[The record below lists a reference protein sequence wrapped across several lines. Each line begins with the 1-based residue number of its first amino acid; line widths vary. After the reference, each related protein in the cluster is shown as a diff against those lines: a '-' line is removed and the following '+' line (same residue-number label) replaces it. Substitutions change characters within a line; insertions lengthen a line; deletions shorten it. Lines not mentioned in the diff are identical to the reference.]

1 MENSKMLKITIASE
15 EKLFPEGITYR
26 RILEETEGEG
36 VAPAMLVRVDGQ
48 LKELNRTPDGDCSLE
63 AVRINE
69 VSGFSTYRRSMLFL
83 LLAGIRRVAGMKA
96 AGETVLHHSAGN
108 GFYLVP
114 GGDVQADA
122 AFLSAVKAEM
132 QKLIDEKKTIR
143 KESVPVYKAR
153 KIFEEQYMQDKARL
167 FRYRM
172 ASHVNLYELDGMKNY
187 FYGFMVPDTGYL
199 GIFDL
204 MAYGEGF
211 LLLMPESANPEV
223 LPELNVSSKVFQTQ
237 VDTAKWYDKLGIRNV
252 GELNDAICSG
262 TMEDTFLYTEALQ
275 EGRISD
281 IAKEI
286 VDKGSV
292 KFVLIAGPSSS
303 GKTTFSRRL
312 SVQLKAK
319 GMHPYPISF
328 DNYYVNREDTPLDE
342 NGDYDFECLE
352 AIDVDLFNRN
362 MKDLLNGERVE
373 LPYYNFK
380 TGQREYRGEFIQL
393 KEGDV
398 LVLEGI
404 HGLNDRLTEMLPSE
418 NKYRI
423 YISALTQLNLDNH
436 NRIPTTDGRLIRRMV
451 RDYRTRGTSAA
462 STIARWP
469 SVRRGEEKHIFP
481 YQDKADATFNSALIF
496 ELSVLKTRVVPLL
509 YQIPEDT
516 PEYEEAKRLLKFMDY
531 FVGVPSEG
539 IANNSILREFVGG
552 GCFDL

>member
-1 MENSKMLKITIASE
+1 MEDTTMLKITIAGE
-15 EKLFPEGITYR
+15 EREFPEGMTYR
-26 RILEETEGEG
+26 RILEESD
-36 VAPAMLVRVDGQ
+36 AADALPAMLVRVNGQ
-48 LKELNRTPDGDCSLE
+48 LKELNRVLAEDCSIE

-69 VSGFSTYRRSMLFL
+69 RPGFSSYRRSILFV
-83 LLAGIRRVAGMKA
+83 LLAAIRRVAGLKA

-114 GGDVQADA
+114 GDGVAADE
-122 AFLSAVKAEM
+122 AFLTAVKEEM
-132 QKLIDEKKTIR
+132 QKLIDEKHAIR
-143 KESVPVYKAR
+143 KTVVSVQEAR
-153 KIFEEQYMQDKARL
+153 KIFEDQYMQDKARL
-167 FRYRM
+167 FRFRM
-172 ASHVNLYELDGMKNY
+172 ASQVNLYELDGLKNY

-199 GIFDL
+199 NVFDL
-204 MAYGEGF
+204 MPYADGF
-211 LLLMPESANPEV
+211 LLLMPEMSAPDE
-223 LPELNVSSKVFQTQ
+223 LPEFRNSAKVFQTQ
-237 VDTAKWYDKLGIRNV
+237 VDTARWYDKLGIRNV
-252 GELNDAICSG
+252 GELNEAVCSG
-262 TMEDTFLYTEALQ
+262 TMEDTFLYAEALQ

-286 VDKGSV
+286 VEKGTI

-312 SVQLKAK
+312 SIQLKAK
-319 GMHPYPISF
+319 GLHPYPISF

-352 AIDVDLFNRN
+352 AIDLNLFNQN
-362 MKDLLNGERVE
+362 MKDLLDGKKVE
-373 LPYYNFK
+373 LPYFNFK

-481 YQDKADATFNSALIF
+481 HQEKADATFNSALIY
-496 ELSVLKTRVVPLL
+496 ELAVLKTRVVPLL
-509 YQIPEDT
+509 YQIPEDA

-531 FVGVPSEG
+531 FVGLPSEG